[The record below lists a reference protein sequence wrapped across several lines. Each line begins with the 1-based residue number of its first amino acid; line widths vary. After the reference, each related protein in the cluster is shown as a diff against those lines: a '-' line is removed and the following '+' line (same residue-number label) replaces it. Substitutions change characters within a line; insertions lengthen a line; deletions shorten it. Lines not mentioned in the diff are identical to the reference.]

1 MEHPE
6 GGAGYQVTAVVRATQ
21 LLTHLAER
29 EDQTLSELVKAVGL
43 PRTTIF
49 HQLNTLEALGMI
61 RRAPSGRGYRLGLKL
76 FELGSRALRQ
86 IDIREIARP
95 HLRDLVGLHNE
106 TAHLGTLDADGTELV
121 CIEKVDS
128 PQAVKVGLWVGAK
141 LPLHATSSGKVVL
154 ATMSDR
160 RLDAYLDEPRRRY
173 TDSTITEPADLRAEL
188 TRVRVLGYAKDD
200 GEFEPGVSG
209 VAAPITDATGTLV
222 ATVSVTAPTARLTA
236 RARNH
241 IARSVT
247 DAARTISR
255 ELGASP
261 EQVER

>member
-1 MEHPE
+1 MEQLE
-6 GGAGYQVTAVVRATQ
+6 GRAGYQVTAVVRATR

-29 EDQTLSELVKAVGL
+29 EDQTLAELVRAVGL

-49 HQLNTLEALGMI
+49 HQLNTLEALGLI

-95 HLRDLVGLHNE
+95 YLRHLVGLHEE
-106 TAHLGTLDADGTELV
+106 TAHLGTLDAGGTELV

-154 ATMSDR
+154 ATLSRR
-160 RLDAYLDEPRRRY
+160 RLDAYLEHPLRQY
-173 TDSTITEPADLRAEL
+173 TDSTITGPAALRAEL
-188 TRVRVLGYAKDD
+188 TRIRVLGYAKDD

-209 VAAPITDATGTLV
+209 VAAPVRDGGGTV
-222 ATVSVTAPTARLTA
+222 AATVSVTAPTSRLTA
-236 RARNH
+236 RTRNH
-241 IARSVT
+241 IARSIAE
-247 DAARTISR
+247 AAHAISR
-255 ELGASP
+255 QLGAPP
-261 EQVER
+261 EQLAR